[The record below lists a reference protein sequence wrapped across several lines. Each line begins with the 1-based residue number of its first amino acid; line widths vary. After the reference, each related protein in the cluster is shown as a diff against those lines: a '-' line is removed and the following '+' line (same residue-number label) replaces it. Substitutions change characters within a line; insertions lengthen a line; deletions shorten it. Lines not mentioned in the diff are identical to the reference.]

1 MLGWVMTILALF
13 NKKKPLKV
21 MKFAIKTMEKNI
33 FFYSVLLCLYNV
45 YKHQIGGNF
54 NKKID
59 ICFFKKCLEQKRG
72 SQKV

>member
-1 MLGWVMTILALF
+1 
-13 NKKKPLKV
+13 

-72 SQKV
+72 SQKVWLTAGTFTHWLIQAI